1 MKILGITRIY
11 YGSGNNGPQG
21 EQRNANGNH
30 ERMKVLAQTNR
41 HKYQGEVRDLLG
53 NYPTD
58 AEPEFVYIYYHA
70 NYSNSTHDYFTII
83 WVDK

>member
-11 YGSGNNGPQG
+11 YGPGNHGPQG

-30 ERMKVLAQTNR
+30 ERMKELAGEN
-41 HKYQGEVRDLLG
+41 KYRYEGEVRDLLG
-53 NYPTD
+53 DHPTD
-58 AEPEFVYIYYHA
+58 IEPKFVYIYYHA
-70 NYSNSTHDYFTII
+70 NYRTGTHDYFTII